1 MIFHRPIRPTV
12 EHVEQYKIS
21 TLALHNYLL
30 LSNNAIYTPSGLV
43 DSESGDRSKYTS
55 RGWCNKDIAQGF
67 NNIRP
72 IYGNRNCVEVVQMC
86 NEIKEHL
93 NSEEGS
99 LPWPQDYI
107 R

>member
-43 DSESGDRSKYTS
+43 DSESGDRSIPLGGGATKTLLKVS
-55 RGWCNKDIAQGF
+55 IT
-67 NNIRP
+67 
-72 IYGNRNCVEVVQMC
+72 
-86 NEIKEHL
+86 
-93 NSEEGS
+93 
-99 LPWPQDYI
+99 
-107 R
+107 